1 MFTNPEVVK
10 VLTYGSGQWEG
21 SGQEG
26 PPGEFCGSGASSVPA
41 VRKTESLGVT
51 PSLAQRL
58 VPLPVI
64 YVALRI
70 QTVWTLQNS
79 ALL

>member
-26 PPGEFCGSGASSVPA
+26 PPRGVYGSGAASVPA
-41 VRKTESLGVT
+41 VRKTASLGVT
-51 PSLAQRL
+51 QTLAQRL

-64 YVALRI
+64 CVALKI

-79 ALL
+79 ALP